1 MNLSLPKI
9 LRDIRHGV
17 RVLSKTPGFA
27 AVAVLT
33 VALGIGMNAAMF
45 SVVNALLLKP
55 LPYRDAAR
63 IVMVWGTW
71 PQKGFP
77 RLPLFNPEF
86 LDIQRGNHVFADTA
100 GFKLYSANLTGA
112 GEPERLDGARTSA
125 SFFSIL
131 GVPPLAGRTFTA
143 QEDAPG
149 SNRVVVLNH
158 GLWQRRFAGDRNVIG
173 RGVALDG
180 ATYTV
185 IGVMPPE
192 FRFSMSVNLSKLTS
206 PPVDFWTPLAMTPA
220 EQQAYGS
227 VSVYTLARLKPGV
240 TLPQAQT
247 DAEGLARA
255 HFKANDLDLGM
266 GIRVAPLP
274 DEIRGG
280 LGTPLWIL
288 SAAVGCVLLIAC
300 ANLAGLLLARGASRS
315 REMGIRMALGA
326 GRGAIL
332 RQLLVE
338 SLLLAVC
345 GGALGTLVSVWVA
358 RLFLVLSPTDLQQLA
373 HPGADYRVLLFAAG
387 LTVATGIL
395 FGIAPARRLSGADVN
410 SVLRE
415 SGRAGVFGRSVGG
428 RSEALRAA
436 LVVTQLSFAVVV
448 LAAAMLLLRSLMQVL
463 SNDAGFA
470 RHNILTM
477 DIPLPSSR
485 YADAQAQSAFFERAL
500 GRVQA
505 IPGVVSAAMVENP
518 PFTPAPERFIMIED
532 QPVAKLG
539 QLPLATTRFTSPD
552 YLRVTGI
559 PLRMGRWLNEGDR
572 RGTPGVAVAD
582 QLFANTHWPGR
593 SPIGKHIRIGGGSTG
608 PWITIVGVVGA
619 TRQYGLDADAR
630 PALYLSYLQD
640 VRSRMS
646 LVVRSEGEPLALAGA
661 VRDAIRSVDRDQ
673 PVANVKTIDQLLSR
687 SVSNRSFQT
696 ILLGTFAGAALL
708 LAALGIFGLLSW
720 SVARRT
726 REIGLRMA
734 LGATRGNV
742 LWLVTGRAMFLV
754 GVGLLIG
761 CAGALAVTRVLR
773 SLLYQVS
780 AADPLAFAS
789 VALAMFAV
797 GVLASALP
805 AWRAIRVDPA
815 VALRTE

>member
-1 MNLSLPKI
+1 MNWSGI
-9 LRDIRHGV
+9 VRDIRHGV
-17 RVLSKTPGFA
+17 RVLSRTPGFA
-27 AVAVLT
+27 AVAILT

-55 LPYRDAAR
+55 LPYRDADR

-86 LDIQRGNHVFADTA
+86 LDIQRGNHVFAETA
-100 GFKLYSANLTGA
+100 GFKLFSANLTGA
-112 GEPERLDGARTSA
+112 GEPERLDGARASA
-125 SFFSIL
+125 SFFPIL
-131 GVPPLAGRTFTA
+131 GVPPLLGRTFTA
-143 QEDAPG
+143 PEDTPG
-149 SNRVVVLNH
+149 SNRVVVLSH
-158 GLWQRRFAGDRNVIG
+158 GLWQRRFGGDRHVIG

-185 IGVMPPE
+185 IGVMPEE
-192 FRFSMSVNLSKLTS
+192 FRFSMSVKLTELTS
-206 PPVDFWTPLAMTPA
+206 PPVDFWTPLALTPD
-220 EQQAYGS
+220 ERQAYGS
-227 VSVYTLARLKPGV
+227 VSMYTLARLKPGV
-240 TLPQAQT
+240 TLPHAQAE
-247 DAEGLARA
+247 AASLAQA

-274 DEIRGG
+274 EEIHGG

-300 ANLAGLLLARGASRS
+300 ANLAGLLLARGTFRR

-326 GRGAIL
+326 GRGSIF

-338 SLLLAVC
+338 ALLLAVC

-358 RLFLVLSPTDLQQLA
+358 RVFLVISPTDLQQLA
-373 HPGADYRVLLFAAG
+373 HPGVDYRVVLFAAC
-387 LTVATGIL
+387 LTLATGIL
-395 FGIAPARRLSGADVN
+395 FGIAPARRLSGEDVN
-410 SVLRE
+410 MALNE
-415 SGRAGVFGRSVGG
+415 SGRASTGG
-428 RSEALRAA
+428 RSEGLRAI
-436 LVVTQLSFAVVV
+436 LVVTQVSFAVVV
-448 LAAAMLLLRSLMQVL
+448 LAAAMLLVRSLMHVL
-463 SNDAGFA
+463 ANDAGFV
-470 RHNILTM
+470 RHSILTM
-477 DIPLPSSR
+477 DIPLPASR
-485 YADAQAQSAFFERAL
+485 YPDARTQAEFLERAL

-505 IPGVVSAAMVENP
+505 IPGVASAAVVENA
-518 PFTPAPERFIMIED
+518 PFTQAPERFIVIED
-532 QPVAKLG
+532 RPVAKLG
-539 QLPLATTRFTSPD
+539 QLAMATTRFTSAD
-552 YLRVTGI
+552 YLRVTGV
-559 PLRMGRWLNEGDR
+559 PLLMGRWMNDGDR

-582 QLFANTHWPGR
+582 QLFVNAHWPGEN
-593 SPIGKHIRIGGGSTG
+593 PIGKHIRIGGGSTG
-608 PWITIVGVVGA
+608 PWITIVGVVGM
-619 TRQYGLDADAR
+619 TRQYGLDSDPR
-630 PALYLSYLQD
+630 PALFLSYLQD
-640 VRSRMS
+640 VRSKMS

-673 PVANVKTIDQLLSR
+673 PVANVKTVDQLVAR
-687 SVSNRSFQT
+687 SLANRSFQT
-696 ILLGTFAGAALL
+696 ILLGTFAGAALV

-761 CAGALAVTRVLR
+761 CAGGLAVTRVLR
-773 SLLYQVS
+773 SLLYRVS
-780 AADPLAFAS
+780 ATDPVAFAV

-805 AWRAIRVDPA
+805 AWRAVRVDPA

>member
-1 MNLSLPKI
+1 MNWSGI

-27 AVAVLT
+27 AVAILT

-55 LPYRDAAR
+55 LPYRDAGR

-77 RLPLFNPEF
+77 RIPLFTPEF
-86 LDIQRGNHVFADTA
+86 LDMQRGNHVFADTA
-100 GFKLYSANLTGA
+100 GFKLFSANLTGA
-112 GEPERLDGARTSA
+112 GEPERLDGARASA

-131 GVPPLAGRTFTA
+131 GVPPLFGRTFTA
-143 QEDAPG
+143 TEDAPG
-149 SNRVVVLNH
+149 TNRVVVLSY
-158 GLWQRRFAGDRNVIG
+158 GLWQRRFAGDRTVIG

-180 ATYTV
+180 ATYNV

-192 FRFSMSVNLSKLTS
+192 FRFSMSVNLSKLTY
-206 PPVDFWTPLAMTPA
+206 PPVDFWTPLAMTPD
-220 EQQAYGS
+220 EQQAWGS
-227 VSVYTLARLKPGV
+227 ANMFTLARLKPGV
-240 TLPQAQT
+240 TLPRAQT
-247 DAEGLARA
+247 EAASLARA
-255 HFKANDLDLGM
+255 TFKANDLDIGM

-274 DEIRGG
+274 EEIRGS

-300 ANLAGLLLARGASRS
+300 ANLAGLLLARGTSRS
-315 REMGIRMALGA
+315 RELGIRMALGA
-326 GRGAIL
+326 GRGAIV

-338 SLLLAVC
+338 ALLLAVC
-345 GGALGTLVSVWVA
+345 GGVLGTLLSVWVA

-373 HPGADYRVLLFAAG
+373 HPGVDYRVLLFAAC

-395 FGIAPARRLSGADVN
+395 FGVAPARKLSGADV
-410 SVLRE
+410 SGVLNE
-415 SGRAGVFGRSVGG
+415 SGRASTGG
-428 RSEALRAA
+428 ARSEALRAA
-436 LVVTQLSFAVVV
+436 LAVTQLSFAVVV

-463 SNDAGFA
+463 ANDPGFT
-470 RHNILTM
+470 RHSILTM
-477 DIPLPSSR
+477 DIPLPPSR
-485 YADAQAQSAFFERAL
+485 YADARTQSAFFESAL

-518 PFTPAPERFIMIED
+518 PFTPAPERFIVIED
-532 QPVAKLG
+532 RPVANVG
-539 QLPLATTRFTSPD
+539 QSALATTRFTSPD
-552 YLRVTGI
+552 YLRVTGV
-559 PLRMGRWLNEGDR
+559 PLRVGRWLNDSDR
-572 RGTPGVAVAD
+572 RGTPGVAVCD
-582 QLFANTHWPGR
+582 QLFANAHWPGQ

-619 TRQYGLDADAR
+619 TRQYGLDSDAR

-640 VRSRMS
+640 VRSKMS
-646 LVVRSEGEPLALAGA
+646 LVVRSAEQPLALASA
-661 VRDAIRSVDRDQ
+661 IRDAIRSVDRDQ
-673 PVANVKTIDQLLSR
+673 PVANVKTIDQLVSR
-687 SVSNRSFQT
+687 SVSNRSFPT

-761 CAGALAVTRVLR
+761 CAGALAVTRVLK

-789 VALAMFAV
+789 VALAMFAA

-805 AWRAIRVDPA
+805 AWRALRVDPA
-815 VALRTE
+815 EALRTE